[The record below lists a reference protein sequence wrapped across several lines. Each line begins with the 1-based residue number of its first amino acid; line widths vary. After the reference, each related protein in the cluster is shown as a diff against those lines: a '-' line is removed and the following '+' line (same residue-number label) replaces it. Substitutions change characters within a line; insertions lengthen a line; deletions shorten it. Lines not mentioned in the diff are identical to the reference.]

1 MIKELKVPTA
11 SGAVLD
17 GVLFASG
24 LKNTVLIAITGI
36 HGNFYSNPFYV
47 NFGETLSSAGIDF
60 IYAQTRDAFGQ
71 IPIINHL
78 TGKKE
83 VIGSFNED
91 FAFSNED
98 IKAYLDF
105 AEKEGYKNIFLAG
118 HSLAANKVIRYL
130 AETAE
135 PRVKKF
141 ILLSPSNIQHLRNF
155 VPQEQKDFVL
165 AEYQKGN
172 LEKLLPFELF
182 GWLPCLVRTGYQW
195 LFSDILDN
203 VHLEKDGDFSQIAKI
218 KHTGALLIGTYD
230 RFTYGEPRDFLENI
244 NNHFVNPQNNLLIFI
259 EKTGHTYQQK
269 EQEVADKLLALIQSW
284 S

>member
-1 MIKELKVPTA
+1 M
-11 SGAVLD
+11 
-17 GVLFASG
+17 
-24 LKNTVLIAITGI
+24 
-36 HGNFYSNPFYV
+36 
-47 NFGETLSSAGIDF
+47 
-60 IYAQTRDAFGQ
+60 
-71 IPIINHL
+71 
-78 TGKKE
+78 
-83 VIGSFNED
+83 
-91 FAFSNED
+91 
-98 IKAYLDF
+98 
-105 AEKEGYKNIFLAG
+105 
-118 HSLAANKVIRYL
+118 AANKVIRYL

-172 LEKLLPFELF
+172 LEKLLPFELL

-230 RFTYGEPRDFLENI
+230 RFTYGEPRDFGE
-244 NNHFVNPQNNLLIFI
+244 IFI
-259 EKTGHTYQQK
+259 TAHCSLLTPNYAKIPPSKKAGFKEKTCFFVFTFKIIHK
-269 EQEVADKLLALIQSW
+269 KI
-284 S
+284 